1 MKVFSLEYL
10 RAHTYMCTRARA
22 HTHTHT
28 RTQYL
33 GFHLPPSGK
42 LFFSNV
48 HKVCFLTS
56 SRCLLKCTVVG
67 RIIALKD
74 AQILSLEAGDILG
87 YVAKGN

>member
-10 RAHTYMCTRARA
+10 RAHTYVCMRTHAR
-22 HTHTHT
+22 THTHT
-28 RTQYL
+28 QCFD
-33 GFHLPPSGK
+33 FHLPPSGK
-42 LFFSNV
+42 LFFSNF

-67 RIIALKD
+67 RIVALKD
-74 AQILSLEAGDILG
+74 AQILSLEAGDMLG